1 MPDAVLRRDADALET
16 PSGKDA
22 AYENFPVGSW
32 LLQASLRPHVAA
44 YYAFA
49 RAIDDIADNPRL
61 APADKIAR
69 LEAFAAGVMG
79 EARPYPAPEKA
90 VAMRRTLVETGISP
104 RHCTD
109 LVDAFKQDAVQS
121 RYDGWNDLIG
131 YCMRSA
137 APVGRFLL
145 DLHGGSRHGYGPS
158 DALCN
163 ALQVINHLQ
172 DCGADYRELD
182 RVYLPLEWMRENG
195 AVVADLARP
204 SLTPGL
210 RRVLDRCLD
219 GVDALLAQAQRLPS
233 GLASRRLAMESAAI
247 VDIARTLAARL
258 RRDDPLA
265 HRVAL
270 SGFAYVWCCSRGVAG
285 LLLGSLPGRQARPGV
300 GPTAGS

>member
-22 AYENFPVGSW
+22 SYENFPVGSW
-32 LLQASLRPHVAA
+32 LLPAGLRPHVAA

-79 EARPYPAPEKA
+79 EAEPGPAPEKA
-90 VAMRRTLVETGISP
+90 AAMRRTLVETGISP

-121 RYDGWNDLIG
+121 RYDDWSDLIG

-145 DLHGGSRHGYGPS
+145 DLHGGSRDGYGPS

-172 DCGADYRELD
+172 DCGADYQELD
-182 RVYLPLEWMRENG
+182 RVYLPLDWMRENG
-195 AVVADLARP
+195 AAVADLARP

-219 GVDALLAQAQRLPS
+219 GVDALLVEAQRLPS

-285 LLLGSLPGRQARPGV
+285 LLLASLPGRRDR
-300 GPTAGS
+300 